1 MVRKHFNFYGIVQG
15 VGFRY
20 RAVQAAQ
27 MLGLTGCIS
36 NESDGSVSMEV
47 QGDSD
52 SIDRMTDILQ
62 QGTYIQID
70 RIEVSILTTQEH
82 ETGFHVLDY

>member
-1 MVRKHFNFYGIVQG
+1 MVRKHFIFYGVVQG

-27 MLGLTGCIS
+27 MLGLTGCVS
-36 NESDGSVSMEV
+36 NEPDGSVSMEV

-52 SIDRMTDILQ
+52 CIDRMTEMLR
-62 QGTYIQID
+62 QGTYIEID
-70 RIEVSILTTQEH
+70 RIEVSVLAPQEH

>member
-1 MVRKHFNFYGIVQG
+1 MVRKHFSFYGVVQG

-20 RAVQAAQ
+20 RAMQAAQ
-27 MLGLTGCIS
+27 MLGLTGCIG

-62 QGTYIQID
+62 QGRYIQID
-70 RIEVSILTTQEH
+70 RIEVSVLAPQEH

>member
-1 MVRKHFNFYGIVQG
+1 MVRKHFIFYGMVQG

-20 RAVQAAQ
+20 RAVQAAR
-27 MLGLTGCIS
+27 MFGLTGCVS

-52 SIDRMTDILQ
+52 YIDRMIEILQ